1 VEICDSESQIG
12 SGALPLSNIPSA
24 GFAVR
29 SVSRAV
35 TLERLAARLRN
46 LSTPVIGRIEDDAL
60 RLDLRCLEDEAGF
73 LSALVGLDCAFEGGP
88 P

>member
-1 VEICDSESQIG
+1 
-12 SGALPLSNIPSA
+12 
-24 GFAVR
+24 
-29 SVSRAV
+29 
-35 TLERLAARLRN
+35 
-46 LSTPVIGRIEDDAL
+46 VIGRIEDDAL